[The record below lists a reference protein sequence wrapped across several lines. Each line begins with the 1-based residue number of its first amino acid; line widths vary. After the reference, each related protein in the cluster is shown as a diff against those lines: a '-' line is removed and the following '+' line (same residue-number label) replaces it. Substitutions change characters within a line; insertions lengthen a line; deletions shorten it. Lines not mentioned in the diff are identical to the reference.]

1 MHTFILGYD
10 SSVIEVAYRRQTHL
24 EAPSSVLSLLPEAP
38 FRVVLD
44 GFFRVNTDF
53 TAIESLYWNDESLRI
68 RRGTWFIQPENIP
81 LPAEQADKIERKHA
95 YVNKNKKR

>member
-1 MHTFILGYD
+1 M
-10 SSVIEVAYRRQTHL
+10 
-24 EAPSSVLSLLPEAP
+24 LSLLPEAP

-44 GFFRVNTDF
+44 GFFRVNIDF
-53 TAIESLYWNDESLRI
+53 TAIEALYWNNESLRI

-95 YVNKNKKR
+95 YVNKNKKKLNFDEFHINLRLFMNNRC